1 MLELSNFFHES
12 EETNVERNEEG
23 PEFLRNLFFTKKLE
37 ARNYTDGNREKKEFV
52 LFVSHNAK
60 AIDSVNNFDR

>member
-1 MLELSNFFHES
+1 MLELSNFFHET
-12 EETNVERNEEG
+12 EETNVERNEKG

>member
-12 EETNVERNEEG
+12 EELNVERNEKG

-37 ARNYTDGNREKKEFV
+37 ARNYTDGNQKKMNLFF
-52 LFVSHNAK
+52 FVSHNAK
-60 AIDSVNNFDR
+60 AIDSVNSFDR